1 MKYLVTGGA
10 GFIGSHVCDALIARG
25 DSVVALDNLSTGN
38 SHNIEQLVGG
48 PNFEFVSGSILDTE
62 LVDRLVSGVDH
73 VLHFA
78 AAVGVFTIV
87 DKPLESLTTNL
98 RGTENIL
105 EAAHKHGA
113 EVLIASSSEVYGK
126 NGGGPLDEESD
137 RIVGSPLKSRWSYSE
152 AKAIDESMAY
162 FYYQE
167 KRLAVRLVRFFNTV
181 GPRQVGHYGMV
192 VPRFVAAALAN
203 ESLTVYGSGSQS
215 RCFCH
220 VSDAVAG
227 VLAVIDSNATLGE
240 VFNIGNDDEITIEDL
255 AREVIEQLGSASV
268 IEKVL
273 YEKAY
278 APGFEDMQR
287 RIPDIAKVKRTVG
300 WSPKR
305 DLTEIIADIAAF
317 QRSQHNH

>member
-1 MKYLVTGGA
+1 MRYLVTGGA
-10 GFIGSHVCDALIARG
+10 GFIGSHVCDALIQRG
-25 DSVVALDNLSTGN
+25 DSVVVLDDLSTGN
-38 SHNIEQLVGG
+38 KKNIELLISNPAFKLVK
-48 PNFEFVSGSILDTE
+48 GSILDTSAVE
-62 LVDRLVSGVDH
+62 SAVKSVDH

-87 DKPLESLTTNL
+87 DKPLESLMTNI

-105 EAAHKHGA
+105 EAAHMHGK

-126 NGGGPLDEESD
+126 NVGGALHEESD

-162 FYYQE
+162 FFYQE
-167 KRLAVRLVRFFNTV
+167 KKLAVRLVRFFNTV

-192 VPRFVAAALAN
+192 VPRFVSAALKN
-203 ESLTVYGSGSQS
+203 EPLTVYGTGSQS

-220 VSDAVAG
+220 VYDAVAG
-227 VLAVIDSNATLGE
+227 VLAVIGSNATLGE
-240 VFNIGNDDEITIEDL
+240 VFNIGNDEEITIENL
-255 AREVIEQLGSASV
+255 AHEVIELTGSSSI

-287 RIPDIAKVKRTVG
+287 RVPDISKIKRVVG
-300 WSPKR
+300 WTPKLSL
-305 DLTEIIADIAAF
+305 DSIISDIATHLKA
-317 QRSQHNH
+317 

>member
-10 GFIGSHVCDALIARG
+10 GFIGSHISDSLIKRG
-25 DSVVALDNLSTGN
+25 DQVVVLDNLSTGN
-38 SHNIEQLVGG
+38 RKNIEHLLKN
-48 PNFEFVSGSILDTE
+48 PSFTLTEGSILDTS
-62 LVDRLVSGVDH
+62 VVNDVVNSVDH

-87 DKPLESLTTNL
+87 DKPLESLTTNI

-105 EAAHKHGA
+105 EASHRFKK
-113 EVLIASSSEVYGK
+113 EVLIASSSEIYGK
-126 NGGGPLDEESD
+126 NAVGALHEESD

-167 KRLAVRLVRFFNTV
+167 KKLAVRLVRFFNTV

-192 VPRFVAAALAN
+192 VPRFVSAALKN
-203 ESLTVYGSGSQS
+203 EPLTVYGTGSQS

-220 VSDAVAG
+220 VYDAVAG

-240 VFNIGNDDEITIEDL
+240 VFNIGNDEEITIEDL
-255 AREVIEQLGSASV
+255 ANEVIELTGSKSV

-287 RIPDIAKVKRTVG
+287 RVPDISKIKRAVG
-300 WSPKR
+300 WAPKLSL
-305 DLTEIIADIAAF
+305 DAIIADIAA
-317 QRSQHNH
+317 HLKA

>member
-10 GFIGSHVCDALIARG
+10 GFIGSHLCDALLKRG
-25 DSVVALDNLSTGN
+25 DSVVVLDNFSTGN
-38 SHNIEQLVGG
+38 KQNIEHLLSN
-48 PNFEFVSGSILDTE
+48 PSFELIEGSILDAE
-62 LVDRLVSGVDH
+62 IVDKAVGSADH
-73 VLHFA
+73 VIHLA

-105 EAAHKHGA
+105 EASHKHQK
-113 EVLIASSSEVYGK
+113 EVLIASSSEIYGK
-126 NGGGPLDEESD
+126 NAGAALNEESD
-137 RIVGSPLKSRWSYSE
+137 RIVGSPLMSRWSYSE

-167 KRLAVRLVRFFNTV
+167 KKLAVRIVRFFNTV

-192 VPRFVAAALAN
+192 VPRFVSAALKN
-203 ESLTVYGSGSQS
+203 EPLTVYGTGSQS

-220 VSDAVAG
+220 VYDAVEG
-227 VLAVIDSNATLGE
+227 LLAVIDSNATLGE
-240 VFNIGNDDEITIEDL
+240 VFNIGNDEEITIEDL
-255 AREVIEQLGSASV
+255 AHEIIESTGSASV

-278 APGFEDMQR
+278 AAGFEDMQR
-287 RIPDIAKVKRTVG
+287 RIPDISKIKRIVG
-300 WSPKR
+300 WAPKLSL
-305 DLTEIIADIAAF
+305 DSIISDIA
-317 QRSQHNH
+317 HHLK

>member
-10 GFIGSHVCDALIARG
+10 GFIGSHLCDALIKRG
-25 DSVVALDNLSTGN
+25 DSVLVLDNLSTGN
-38 SHNIEQLVGG
+38 KDNIEHLLGN
-48 PNFEFVSGSILDTE
+48 PMFKLTEGSILD
-62 LVDRLVSGVDH
+62 VDIVEKAVASVDH
-73 VLHFA
+73 VLHLA

-105 EAAHKHGA
+105 EAASKHQK
-113 EVLIASSSEVYGK
+113 EVLIASSSEIYGK
-126 NGGGPLDEESD
+126 NGDGPLNEESD
-137 RIVGSPLKSRWSYSE
+137 RIIGSPLKSRWSYSE
-152 AKAIDESMAY
+152 AKAIDESMAF

-167 KRLAVRLVRFFNTV
+167 KKLAVRILRFFNTV

-192 VPRFVAAALAN
+192 VPRFVAAALKN
-203 ESLTVYGSGSQS
+203 EPLTVYGNGSQS

-220 VSDAVAG
+220 VYDAVAG
-227 VLAVIDSNATLGE
+227 LLSVIDSNATLGE
-240 VFNIGNDDEITIEDL
+240 VFNIGNDEEITIQDL
-255 AREVIEQLGSASV
+255 ATEIIELTESKSI

-287 RIPDIAKVKRTVG
+287 RVPDISKIRRVVG
-300 WSPKR
+300 WAPK
-305 DLTEIIADIAAF
+305 LSLESIIADIAA
-317 QRSQHNH
+317 HLKA

>member
-10 GFIGSHVCDALIARG
+10 GFIGSHLCDALVKRG
-25 DSVVALDNLSTGN
+25 DLVQVLDNLSTGN
-38 SHNIEQLVGG
+38 KQNIDHLLGNPKFTLTV
-48 PNFEFVSGSILDTE
+48 GSILN
-62 LVDRLVSGVDH
+62 VDIVEKAVASVDH
-73 VLHFA
+73 VVHLA

-105 EAAHKHGA
+105 EAASKHQK
-113 EVLIASSSEVYGK
+113 EVLIASSSEIYGK
-126 NGGGPLDEESD
+126 NGGGPLNEESD

-152 AKAIDESMAY
+152 AKAIDESMAF

-167 KRLAVRLVRFFNTV
+167 RKLAVRIVRFFNTV

-192 VPRFVAAALAN
+192 VPRFVAAALKDDP
-203 ESLTVYGSGSQS
+203 LTVYGTGSQS

-220 VSDAVAG
+220 VYDAVAG
-227 VLAVIDSNATLGE
+227 LLAVIDSNATLGE
-240 VFNIGNDDEITIEDL
+240 VFNIGNDEEITIQDL
-255 AREVIEQLGSASV
+255 ATEVIELTNSKST

-287 RIPDIAKVKRTVG
+287 RVPDISKIKRTVG
-300 WSPKR
+300 WSPK
-305 DLTEIIADIAAF
+305 LSLESIITDIAA
-317 QRSQHNH
+317 HLKA

>member
-10 GFIGSHVCDALIARG
+10 GFIGSHLCDALLERG
-25 DSVVALDNLSTGN
+25 DSVVVLDNLSTGN
-38 SHNIEQLVGG
+38 RKNIEHLVGN
-48 PNFEFVSGSILDTE
+48 PSFELIEGSILDVE
-62 LVDRLVSGVDH
+62 VVDNAVASVDH
-73 VLHFA
+73 VLHLA

-105 EAAHKHGA
+105 EAAHKHHK
-113 EVLIASSSEVYGK
+113 EVLIASSSEIYGK
-126 NGGGPLDEESD
+126 NSSGALNEESD

-152 AKAIDESMAY
+152 AKAIDESMAF

-167 KRLAVRLVRFFNTV
+167 KKLAIRIVRFFNTV

-192 VPRFVAAALAN
+192 VPRFVSAALKN
-203 ESLTVYGSGSQS
+203 EPLTVYGTGSQS

-220 VSDAVAG
+220 VKDAVAG
-227 VLAVIDSNATLGE
+227 VLAVVDSNATLGE
-240 VFNIGNDDEITIEDL
+240 VFNIGNDEEITIEDL
-255 AREVIEQLGSASV
+255 AHEVIELTGSTSA

-287 RIPDIAKVKRTVG
+287 RIPDIGKIKRVVG
-300 WSPKR
+300 WAPKLSL
-305 DLTEIIADIAAF
+305 DSIITDIA
-317 QRSQHNH
+317 NHLK

>member
-1 MKYLVTGGA
+1 MRYLVTGGA
-10 GFIGSHVCDALIARG
+10 GFIGSHVCDALIKRG
-25 DSVVALDNLSTGN
+25 DSVVVLDDLSTGN
-38 SHNIEQLVGG
+38 KKNIEHLISHASFKLVQ
-48 PNFEFVSGSILDTE
+48 GSILDTLAVE
-62 LVDRLVSGVDH
+62 SSIKSVDH

-87 DKPLESLTTNL
+87 DKPLQSLVTNI

-105 EAAHKHGA
+105 EAAHMYGK
-113 EVLIASSSEVYGK
+113 EVLIASSSEIYGK
-126 NGGGPLDEESD
+126 NAGGALHEESD

-162 FYYQE
+162 FFYQE
-167 KRLAVRLVRFFNTV
+167 KKLAVRLVRFFNTV

-192 VPRFVAAALAN
+192 VPRFVSAALKN
-203 ESLTVYGSGSQS
+203 EPLTVYGTGSQS

-220 VSDAVAG
+220 VYDAVAG
-227 VLAVIDSNATLGE
+227 VLAVIDSDSTLGE
-240 VFNIGNDDEITIEDL
+240 VFNIGNDEEITIENL
-255 AREVIEQLGSASV
+255 AHEVIELTGSRSI

-287 RIPDIAKVKRTVG
+287 RVPDISKIKRVVG
-300 WSPKR
+300 WTPKLSL
-305 DLTEIIADIAAF
+305 DSIISDIATYLRA
-317 QRSQHNH
+317 

>member
-1 MKYLVTGGA
+1 MRYLVTGGA
-10 GFIGSHVCDALIARG
+10 GFIGSHVCDALIQRG
-25 DSVVALDNLSTGN
+25 DSVVVLDDLSTGN
-38 SHNIEQLVGG
+38 KKNIELLISNPAFKLVK
-48 PNFEFVSGSILDTE
+48 GSILDTSAVE
-62 LVDRLVSGVDH
+62 SAVKSVDH

-87 DKPLESLTTNL
+87 DKPLESLMTNI

-105 EAAHKHGA
+105 EAAHMHGK

-126 NGGGPLDEESD
+126 NVGGALHEESD

-162 FYYQE
+162 FFYQE
-167 KRLAVRLVRFFNTV
+167 KKLAVRLVRFFNTV

-192 VPRFVAAALAN
+192 VPRFVSAALKN
-203 ESLTVYGSGSQS
+203 EPLTVYGTGSQS

-220 VSDAVAG
+220 VYDAVAG

-240 VFNIGNDDEITIEDL
+240 VFNIGNDEEITIENL
-255 AREVIEQLGSASV
+255 AHEVIELTGSRST

-287 RIPDIAKVKRTVG
+287 RVPDIGKIKRVVG
-300 WSPKR
+300 WTPKLSL
-305 DLTEIIADIAAF
+305 DSIISDIATHLKA
-317 QRSQHNH
+317 

>member
-10 GFIGSHVCDALIARG
+10 GFIGSHLCDALTKRG
-25 DSVVALDNLSTGN
+25 DSVVVLDNLSTGN
-38 SHNIEQLVGG
+38 RKNIEHLLNH
-48 PNFEFVSGSILDTE
+48 PAFELIEDSVLNVAAVNQAVAS
-62 LVDRLVSGVDH
+62 VDH
-73 VLHFA
+73 VLHLA

-87 DKPLESLTTNL
+87 DKPLESLATNL

-105 EAAHKHGA
+105 EAAHKHHK
-113 EVLIASSSEVYGK
+113 EVLIASSSEIYGK
-126 NGGGPLDEESD
+126 NAGGALNEESD

-167 KRLAVRLVRFFNTV
+167 KKLAVRIVRFFNTV

-192 VPRFVAAALAN
+192 VPRFVSAALKN
-203 ESLTVYGSGSQS
+203 EPLTVYGTGSQS

-220 VSDAVAG
+220 VHDAISG
-227 VLAVIDSNATLGE
+227 LLAVIDSNATLGE
-240 VFNIGNDDEITIEDL
+240 VFNIGNDEEITIEDL
-255 AREVIEQLGSASV
+255 AREIIEITGSSSI

-287 RIPDIAKVKRTVG
+287 RIPDISKIKRVVG
-300 WSPKR
+300 WTPKLSL
-305 DLTEIIADIAAF
+305 DSIISDIA
-317 QRSQHNH
+317 NHLK

>member
-1 MKYLVTGGA
+1 MRYLVTGGA
-10 GFIGSHVCDALIARG
+10 GFIGSHICDALIQRG
-25 DSVVALDNLSTGN
+25 DSVVVLDDLSTGN
-38 SHNIEQLVGG
+38 KKNIELLISNPAFKLVK
-48 PNFEFVSGSILDTE
+48 GSILDTSAVE
-62 LVDRLVSGVDH
+62 STVKSVDH

-87 DKPLESLTTNL
+87 DKPLESLMTNI

-105 EAAHKHGA
+105 EAAHMHGK

-126 NGGGPLDEESD
+126 NVGGALHEESD

-162 FYYQE
+162 FFYQE
-167 KRLAVRLVRFFNTV
+167 KKLPVRLVRFFNTV

-192 VPRFVAAALAN
+192 VPRFVSAALKN
-203 ESLTVYGSGSQS
+203 EPLTVYGTGSQS

-220 VSDAVAG
+220 VYDAVAG
-227 VLAVIDSNATLGE
+227 VLAVIGSNATLGE
-240 VFNIGNDDEITIEDL
+240 VFNIGNDEEITIENL
-255 AREVIEQLGSASV
+255 AHEVIELTGSSSI

-287 RIPDIAKVKRTVG
+287 RVPDISKIKRVVG
-300 WSPKR
+300 WTPKLSL
-305 DLTEIIADIAAF
+305 DSIISDIATHLKA
-317 QRSQHNH
+317 

>member
-10 GFIGSHVCDALIARG
+10 GFIGSHVTDALIARG
-25 DSVVALDNLSTGN
+25 DSVICLDNLSTGN
-38 SHNIEQLVGG
+38 SHNIEHLVGN
-48 PNFEFVSGSILDTE
+48 PSFEFISGSILDVG
-62 LVDRLVSGVDH
+62 LVDSVVARVDH

-87 DKPLESLTTNL
+87 DKPLESLITNL

-105 EAAHKHGA
+105 EAAQKHGA

-126 NGGGPLDEESD
+126 NGGGPLNEESD

-192 VPRFVAAALAN
+192 VPRFVSAALAN
-203 ESLTVYGSGSQS
+203 EPLTVYGSGSQS

-220 VSDAVAG
+220 VYDAVAG
-227 VLAVIDSNATLGE
+227 VLAVIDSDATLGE

-255 AREVIEQLGSASV
+255 AREVIEQTGSSSV

-287 RIPDIAKVKRTVG
+287 RIPDITKIKRTVG

-305 DLTEIIADIAAF
+305 DLSIIISDIAEFLKTA
-317 QRSQHNH
+317 H

>member
-10 GFIGSHVCDALIARG
+10 GFIGSHISDALIKRG
-25 DSVVALDNLSTGN
+25 DYVVVLDNLSTGN
-38 SHNIEQLVGG
+38 RKNIEHLLKNPSFTLTV
-48 PNFEFVSGSILDTE
+48 GSILDTS
-62 LVDRLVSGVDH
+62 VVNDAVNSVDH

-87 DKPLESLTTNL
+87 DRPLESLTTNI

-105 EAAHKHGA
+105 EAAHRFKK
-113 EVLIASSSEVYGK
+113 EVLIASSSEIYGK
-126 NGGGPLDEESD
+126 NTIGALHEESD

-167 KRLAVRLVRFFNTV
+167 KKLAVRLVRFFNTV

-192 VPRFVAAALAN
+192 VPRFVSAAIKN
-203 ESLTVYGSGSQS
+203 EPLTVYGTGSQS

-220 VSDAVAG
+220 VYDAVAG

-240 VFNIGNDDEITIEDL
+240 VFNIGNDEEITIEDL
-255 AREVIEQLGSASV
+255 ANEVIELTESKSV

-287 RIPDIAKVKRTVG
+287 RVPDISKIKRTVG
-300 WSPKR
+300 WAPKLSL
-305 DLTEIIADIAAF
+305 DAIITDIAA
-317 QRSQHNH
+317 HLKA